1 MPNPL
6 LHPFPTSALPTAL
19 LTTSKKYHETRRKP
33 PVDLLQCP
41 LMEMVQYSCNPPN
54 EEVPAPGIIKCES
67 VVRLFRQ
74 CANGLTVETTTWERR
89 GMGKERERERESEKK
104 GGMEK

>member
-1 MPNPL
+1 MPTTL

-19 LTTSKKYHETRRKP
+19 LTTSKKYRETPRKP

-54 EEVPAPGIIKCES
+54 KEVPAPGIIECES
-67 VVRLFRQ
+67 VVRLFRR
-74 CANGLTVETTTWERR
+74 CANGLTVETTTWERS
-89 GMGKERERERESEKK
+89 GMRKERDNESEKK
-104 GGMEK
+104 KKGVQK